1 VKRPRAGGEDG
12 MRRPSPG
19 AVSLPLHALD
29 KVQKET
35 TPMAMNS
42 TIGCDLGDKFTY
54 ACRLDGS
61 GKVIEEQ
68 RVATTP
74 AAMEKFVRSQ
84 PRSLLVLEVGT
95 HAHWVARLAEGAGH
109 EVIVAN
115 ARQLP
120 LIYKSNTKTDR
131 NDAERLARLGRLD
144 PKLLAPVQLRSEQ
157 GLADLAVLKSREVL
171 VRQRTRL
178 VNHLRGI
185 VKPFGVRLPSGEA
198 SSFHKK
204 AGASI
209 PAQLKAAAQP
219 VLAILAQ
226 LAERIREFD
235 QQIARLCKEKY
246 PDTAVVG
253 QLKGVGPVTSLGFVL
268 TIGDKHRFQKSRD
281 VGSYYGLT
289 PRRQQSGDSDPQLRI
304 SKAGDGF
311 IRRLLVNCAHY
322 ILGSFGEDSDLR
334 RWGLK
339 LAERGGKNGK
349 KRAAVAVARKLAVL
363 MHRLWITGEEYQP
376 LGHGQRQQPASVA

>member
-1 VKRPRAGGEDG
+1 
-12 MRRPSPG
+12 
-19 AVSLPLHALD
+19 
-29 KVQKET
+29 
-35 TPMAMNS
+35 
-42 TIGCDLGDKFTY
+42 
-54 ACRLDGS
+54 
-61 GKVIEEQ
+61 VIEEQ

-74 AAMEKFVRSQ
+74 AAVEKFVRSQ

-120 LIYKSNTKTDR
+120 LIYKSNSKTDR

-185 VKPFGVRLPSGEA
+185 VKPFGVRLLSGDA
-198 SSFHKK
+198 SGFHKK

-209 PAQLKAAAQP
+209 PTQLKAAAQP

-226 LAERIREFD
+226 LAERIRELD
-235 QQIARLCKEKY
+235 QQVARLCKEKY

-281 VGSYYGLT
+281 VGCYYGLT

-311 IRRLLVNCAHY
+311 MRRLLVNCAHY

-334 RWGLK
+334 RWGLQ

-376 LGHGQRQQPASVA
+376 LGYSLRQQPASVA